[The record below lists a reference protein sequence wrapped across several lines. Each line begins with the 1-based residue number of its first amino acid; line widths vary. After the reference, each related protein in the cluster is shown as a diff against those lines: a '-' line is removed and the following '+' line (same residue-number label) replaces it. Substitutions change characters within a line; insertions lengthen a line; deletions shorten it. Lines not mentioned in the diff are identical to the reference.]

1 MSGSKY
7 GRRERFYSKLIAVL
21 SVSAALLVAAL
32 VLQTRLEARRN
43 APAAPSTTAAASGTP
58 EPLIVSFSLEA

>member
-32 VLQTRLEARRN
+32 VLQTRLEALRN
-43 APAAPSTTAAASGTP
+43 APAAPSTTAAASG
-58 EPLIVSFSLEA
+58 